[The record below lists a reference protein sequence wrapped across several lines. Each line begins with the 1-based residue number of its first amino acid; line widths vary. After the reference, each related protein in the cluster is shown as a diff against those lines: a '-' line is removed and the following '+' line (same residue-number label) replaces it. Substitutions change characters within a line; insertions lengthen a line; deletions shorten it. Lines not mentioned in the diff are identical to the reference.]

1 MRLRDII
8 ICFSCI
14 ALAIGLLIAAG
25 MQLDPINRQ
34 RQDMGLIIDTPEN
47 IPPSLA
53 FATIATGAFRGLV
66 VDVLWMRADK
76 LKDEGQFFD
85 ARQLAEWITILQPR
99 FASVWEFHAWN
110 MAYNISVAIPA
121 NQPDQR
127 WRWVRNGYELLR
139 DEAIDKYK
147 IKNVT
152 LYREL
157 ARIFQHKIGG
167 VSDDAHKYY
176 KLQLAMSMEPLL
188 RSEDNQL
195 GPQDNR
201 YFDALAAAPVGWS
214 EIISDPNVAS
224 LVKALKSA
232 DNNFSDD
239 DDFVSNYLSLRQD
252 SRRFDAKAGSTIDEF
267 RGTDAL
273 KKFDIFAKA
282 RQLRKV
288 WKLDPV
294 LMNNLNNIYGPI
306 DFTDPNTHFPLDWRL
321 PDSHAI
327 YWGVRGL
334 QIAAREQSREVDM
347 TETNTDR
354 IVGHSLQNLF
364 RNGKMF
370 IRDAQF
376 QVPVKGSQET
386 QTQIFKEVFLRP
398 DLRMFDSYNKSFLA
412 VLDKYTDEK
421 DGTTLVSLQNG
432 HRNMLKNA
440 VLSFYQSGHKQ
451 KAQQIYDQLRKLYDL
466 PEFKVPMVEF
476 ARKRFVEELDSI
488 GLNDA
493 KEQVILLLRESFF
506 LYAIRDDEASSGREK
521 LAQEIHNYYQK
532 KYLDENRID
541 LPSFEVLQYLALR
554 DFLDDRQ
561 FVPDLRLSLIARIEV
576 ERPELAEK
584 LKPWKEDLEQQ
595 INMVRQQEQEL
606 IKSFEQ

>member
-1 MRLRDII
+1 MCLRDII
-8 ICFSCI
+8 IWFVCI
-14 ALAIGLLIAAG
+14 ALAAGLLIAAG
-25 MQLDPINRQ
+25 MQLDSINRQ

-47 IPPSLA
+47 VPPSLV

-85 ARQLAEWITILQPR
+85 ARQLAELITILQPR

-121 NQPDQR
+121 TQPDQR

-147 IKNVT
+147 LKNIT

-176 KLQLAMSMEPLL
+176 KLQLAMSLEPLL
-188 RSEDNQL
+188 NSEDNQL

-201 YFDALAAAPVGWS
+201 YFEALAAAPVSWQ
-214 EIISDPNVAS
+214 EIVADPNVAS

-232 DNNFSDD
+232 DKTFSDD
-239 DDFVSNYLSLRQD
+239 EEFVSNYLSLRQN
-252 SRRFDAKAGSTIDEF
+252 SSRFDDEAGKTIDDF
-267 RGTDAL
+267 RGSDAL
-273 KKFDIFAKA
+273 RKFDLFAKA
-282 RQLRKV
+282 HQLRKI

-294 LMNNLNNIYGPI
+294 LMNDLNKTYGPI
-306 DFTDPNTHFPLDWRL
+306 DFTDPNVHLPLDWRH

-327 YWGVRGL
+327 YWGVKGL
-334 QIAAREQSREVDM
+334 QISAGAESRKVDI

-364 RNGKMF
+364 RNGKLL
-370 IRDAQF
+370 IRDMQL
-376 QVPVKGSQET
+376 QVPVKEGSEET

-398 DLRMFDSYNKSFLA
+398 DLRMFESYNNSVLA
-412 VLDKYTDEK
+412 VLDKYKDEK
-421 DGTTLVSLQNG
+421 EGTLVSLQNG

-440 VLSFYQSGHKQ
+440 LLSFYQSGHK
-451 KAQQIYDQLRKLYDL
+451 AQARKIYDQLRKLYDL
-466 PEFKVPMVEF
+466 PEFKVPMVEY
-476 ARKRFVEELDSI
+476 ARKRFVEELETI

-493 KEQVILLLRESFF
+493 KEQVIFLLRESFF
-506 LYAIRDDEASSGREK
+506 LYAIRDDEASYGREK
-521 LAQEIHNYYQK
+521 LAQEIHTYYQK

-541 LPSFEVLQYLALR
+541 LPAFKVLQYLALR
-554 DFLDDRQ
+554 DFLEDWQ
-561 FVPDLRLSLIARIEV
+561 YVPNLRLSLLARIEI

-584 LKPWKEDLEQQ
+584 LKPWKEDLERQREQ
-595 INMVRQQEQEL
+595 IKQQEQEL
-606 IKSFEQ
+606 IKSF

>member
-1 MRLRDII
+1 MHDITI
-8 ICFSCI
+8 WSVCMV
-14 ALAIGLLIAAG
+14 LAAGLLIAAG
-25 MQLDPINRQ
+25 MQLDSINRQ

-66 VDVLWMRADK
+66 VDVLWMRADR

-110 MAYNISVAIPA
+110 MSYNISVAIPA
-121 NQPDQR
+121 TQPDQR

-147 IKNVT
+147 LTNIT

-157 ARIFQHKIGG
+157 ARIFQHKVGG

-176 KLQLAMSMEPLL
+176 KLQLAMSLEPLL

-195 GPQDNR
+195 GPQDVR
-201 YFDALAAAPVGWS
+201 YFEALAGAPVSWQ
-214 EIISDPNVAS
+214 EIVADPNVAS

-232 DNNFSDD
+232 DDTFTDED
-239 DDFVSNYLSLRQD
+239 EFVSNYLSLRQN
-252 SRRFDAKAGSTIDEF
+252 SGRFNAAAGETIDDY
-267 RGTDAL
+267 RGSDAL
-273 KKFDIFAKA
+273 KKFDLFAKA
-282 RQLRKV
+282 HQLRKI

-294 LMNNLNNIYGPI
+294 LINDLNKTYGPI
-306 DFTDPNTHFPLDWRL
+306 DFTDPNTHLPLDWRH

-327 YWGVRGL
+327 YWAVKGL
-334 QIAAREQSREVDM
+334 QIAVQKESGEIDI

-364 RNGKMF
+364 RNGKLL
-370 IRDAQF
+370 IRDMQF
-376 QVPVKGSQET
+376 EVPVEGSQET
-386 QTQIFKEVFLRP
+386 ETQIYKEVFLRP
-398 DLRMFDSYNKSFLA
+398 DLRMFDSYNNSFLST
-412 VLDKYTDEK
+412 LEKYK
-421 DGTTLVSLQNG
+421 DDSSLQSLQNG

-440 VLSFYQSGHKQ
+440 VLSFYQSGHRK
-451 KAQQIYDQLRKLYDL
+451 KAQQIYNQLRKLYDL
-466 PEFKVPMVEF
+466 PEFKVSLTEF
-476 ARKRFVEELDSI
+476 AQKRFFEELESI

-493 KEQVILLLRESFF
+493 TEQVVMLLRESYS
-506 LYAIRDDEASSGREK
+506 LYAIGDDEASFGREK
-521 LAQEIHNYYQK
+521 LAKEIHNHYQT

-541 LPSFEVLQYLALR
+541 LPPFTTLQYLALR
-554 DFLDDRQ
+554 DFLEDWQ
-561 FVPDLRLSLIARIEV
+561 FVPNLRLGLLARIEI
-576 ERPELAEK
+576 ERPELAET
-584 LKPWKEDLEQQ
+584 LKPWKEELQKQRDK
-595 INMVRQQEQEL
+595 VRMQEQEL
-606 IKSFEQ
+606 IKSL

>member
-8 ICFSCI
+8 IWFVCI
-14 ALAIGLLIAAG
+14 VIAAGLLIAAG
-25 MQLDPINRQ
+25 MQLDSINRQ

-47 IPPSLA
+47 IPPSIA

-76 LKDEGQFFD
+76 MKDEGQFFD

-121 NQPDQR
+121 TQPDQR

-147 IKNVT
+147 LKNIT

-188 RSEDNQL
+188 SSEDNQL
-195 GPQDNR
+195 GSQDNR
-201 YFDALAAAPVGWS
+201 YFEALAAAPVSWQ
-214 EIISDPNVAS
+214 EIIADPNVAS

-232 DNNFSDD
+232 DNTFSDD
-239 DDFVSNYLSLRQD
+239 DEFVSNYLSLRQN
-252 SRRFDAKAGSTIDEF
+252 SRRFDDEAGKTIDDF

-273 KKFDIFAKA
+273 RKFDIFAKA
-282 RQLRKV
+282 HQLRKI
-288 WKLDPV
+288 WKLEPV
-294 LMNNLNNIYGPI
+294 LMDELNKTYGPI
-306 DFTDPNTHFPLDWRL
+306 DFTDPNVHFPLDWRH

-327 YWGVRGL
+327 YWGVKGL
-334 QIAAREQSREVDM
+334 QIAASDKSRKIEIM
-347 TETNTDR
+347 ETNTDR
-354 IVGHSLQNLF
+354 IVHHSLQNLF
-364 RNGKMF
+364 RNGKLL
-370 IRDAQF
+370 IRDMQL
-376 QVPVKGSQET
+376 QVPVEGSQET

-398 DLRMFDSYNKSFLA
+398 DLRMFDTYNNSFLSM
-412 VLDKYTDEK
+412 LEKYEVDDSTRQ
-421 DGTTLVSLQNG
+421 SLQNG

-440 VLSFYQSGHKQ
+440 VLSFYQTGHRQ
-451 KAQQIYDQLRKLYDL
+451 KAQQIYNQLKKIYDL
-466 PEFKVPMVEF
+466 PEFKVPMMEF
-476 ARKRFVEELDSI
+476 ARSRYLEELETI

-506 LYAIRDDEASSGREK
+506 LYAIRDDEASVGREK
-521 LAQEIHNYYQK
+521 LAKEIHGYYQG

-541 LPSFEVLQYLALR
+541 LPTFQVLQYLALR
-554 DFLDDRQ
+554 DFLEDWQ
-561 FVPDLRLSLIARIEV
+561 FVPNLRLSLLARIEI

-584 LKPWKEDLEQQ
+584 LKPWKEELQRQREQ
-595 INMVRQQEQEL
+595 IRQQEQEL
-606 IKSFEQ
+606 IKSF

>member
-1 MRLRDII
+1 MTSRL
-8 ICFSCI
+8 
-14 ALAIGLLIAAG
+14 
-25 MQLDPINRQ
+25 
-34 RQDMGLIIDTPEN
+34 
-47 IPPSLA
+47 
-53 FATIATGAFRGLV
+53 
-66 VDVLWMRADK
+66 
-76 LKDEGQFFD
+76 
-85 ARQLAEWITILQPR
+85 
-99 FASVWEFHAWN
+99 
-110 MAYNISVAIPA
+110 AYNISVAIPA
-121 NQPDQR
+121 TQPDQR

-147 IKNVT
+147 IKNLT

-176 KLQLAMSMEPLL
+176 KLQLALSLEPLL
-188 RSEDNQL
+188 CSEDNQL

-201 YFDALAAAPVGWS
+201 YFDALAEAPVGFS

-252 SRRFDAKAGSTIDEF
+252 SRRFNDAAGSTIDDF
-267 RGTDAL
+267 RGSDAL

-327 YWGVRGL
+327 YWGVKGL
-334 QIAAREQSREVDM
+334 QIAAREESQEIDI

-412 VLDKYTDEK
+412 VLGRYTDEK

-440 VLSFYQSGHKQ
+440 VFSFYQSGHKQ
-451 KAQQIYDQLRKLYDL
+451 KAQKIYDQLRKLYDF
-466 PEFKVPMVEF
+466 PEFKVPLVEF
-476 ARKRFVEELDSI
+476 ARARFVEELDSI

-493 KEQVILLLRESFF
+493 KEQVVLLLRESFF
-506 LYAIRDDEASSGREK
+506 LYAIRDDETSSGREK
-521 LAQEIHNYYQK
+521 LAQEIHNHYQK

-541 LPSFEVLQYLALR
+541 LPDFKVLQYLALR

-595 INMVRQQEQEL
+595 INEVRQQEQEL
-606 IKSFEQ
+606 IKSFAQ